1 MYVVTGG
8 AGFIGSAVIWK
19 LNNIG
24 VENIL
29 VVDNLGESVKWK
41 NLVNRIYTDYIHKS
55 DFLKFLAKGKFN
67 KIDAIIHMGACSST
81 TEKNADFLMKNNFHY
96 SVSLAEFAIKNSVR
110 FINASSAATYGDGSA
125 GFSDSIEIMK
135 TLKPLNMYGYSK
147 HLFDMWALRSDFLN
161 QLASLKFFN
170 VFGPNEYH
178 KGNMSSL
185 FYKGFIQARETG
197 RIRLFKSYRDEY
209 ADGDQRRDFI
219 YIKDC
224 VDLIWWLVENPSVNG
239 VLNVGT
245 GHDRSWNALAK
256 AVFSA
261 MKLPI
266 KIEYIDMPEQLRD
279 RYQYFTKANVE
290 KLSSTGLPV
299 RFTNLEEAANDYVA
313 NYLQQ
318 KDIYL

>member
-19 LNNIG
+19 LNTIG

-29 VVDNLGESVKWK
+29 VVDDLGESEKWK
-41 NLVNRIYTDYIHKS
+41 NLVNRQYTDYIHKS
-55 DFLKFLAKGKFN
+55 DFLKFLANGKFN

-81 TEKNADFLMKNNFHY
+81 TEKNADFLMQNNFHY
-96 SVSLAEFAIKNSVR
+96 SVSLAEFAIKNKVR
-110 FINASSAATYGDGSA
+110 FINASSAATYGEGSA
-125 GFSDSIEIMK
+125 GFSDSVEIMK
-135 TLKPLNMYGYSK
+135 NLKPLNMYGYSK
-147 HLFDMWALRSDFLN
+147 HLFDMWALRSNFLN

-178 KGNMSSL
+178 KGSMCSL
-185 FYKGFIQARETG
+185 FYKGFNQALETG
-197 RIRLFKSYRDEY
+197 RICLFKSYRKEY
-209 ADGDQRRDFI
+209 ADGDQRRDFV

-245 GHDRSWNALAK
+245 GQDRSWNDLAK

-261 MKLPI
+261 MELPL

-279 RYQYFTKANVE
+279 RYQYFTRA
-290 KLSSTGLPV
+290 
-299 RFTNLEEAANDYVA
+299 NLENLSATGWPGHFTCIEEATNDYVA

>member
-24 VENIL
+24 VDDIL
-29 VVDNLGESVKWK
+29 VVDDLGESEKWK
-41 NLVNRIYTDYIHKS
+41 NLVNRHYTDYIHKS
-55 DFLKFLAKGKFN
+55 DFLKFLAKDKFN

-81 TEKNADFLMKNNFHY
+81 TEKNADFLMQNNYHY
-96 SVSLAEFAIKNSVR
+96 SVSLAKFALKMSVR

-125 GFSDSIEIMK
+125 GFSDSEESMQ

-147 HLFDMWALRSDFLN
+147 HLFDMWALRSNLLN

-178 KGNMSSL
+178 KDHMCSL
-185 FYKGFIQARETG
+185 FYKGFVQARQTG
-197 RIRLFKSYRDEY
+197 RIRLFKSYRKQY
-209 ADGDQRRDFI
+209 ADGDQRRDFV

-224 VDLIWWLVENPSVNG
+224 VNLIWWLVENPSVNG

-245 GHDRSWNALAK
+245 GQDRSWNDLAK
-256 AVFSA
+256 AVFTA
-261 MKLPI
+261 MKLPL
-266 KIEYIDMPEQLRD
+266 KIEYIDMPGQLRD
-279 RYQYFTKANVE
+279 RYQYFTRANVE
-290 KLSSTGLPV
+290 KLSASGWPMH
-299 RFTNLEEAANDYVA
+299 FTSLEAAANDYIV

>member
-19 LNNIG
+19 LNTLG

-29 VVDNLGESVKWK
+29 VVDNLAESEKWK
-41 NLVNRIYTDYIHKS
+41 NLVNRNYTDYIHKS

-81 TEKNADFLMKNNFHY
+81 TEKNADFLMENNFHY
-96 SVSLAEFAIKNSVR
+96 SVSLAEYAIKNRIR

-125 GFSDSIEIMK
+125 GFSDNIETMK
-135 TLKPLNMYGYSK
+135 NLKPLNMYGYSK
-147 HLFDMWALRSDFLN
+147 HLFDMCVLRSNLLN
-161 QLASLKFFN
+161 RLVSLKFFN

-178 KGNMSSL
+178 KGSMCSL
-185 FYKGFIQARETG
+185 VYKGFTQARETG
-197 RIRLFKSYRDEY
+197 RIRLFKSYRKEY
-209 ADGDQRRDFI
+209 ADGDQRRDFV

-224 VDLIWWLVENPSVNG
+224 VDLIWWLAENPSING
-239 VLNVGT
+239 VFNVGT
-245 GHDRSWNALAK
+245 GLDRSWNDLAK

-261 MKLPI
+261 MKIPL

-279 RYQYFTKANVE
+279 CYQYFTRANVE
-290 KLSSTGLPV
+290 KLSLTGCPV
-299 RFTNLEEAANDYVA
+299 RFTNLEEAVNDYVV

-318 KDIYL
+318 KDIFL